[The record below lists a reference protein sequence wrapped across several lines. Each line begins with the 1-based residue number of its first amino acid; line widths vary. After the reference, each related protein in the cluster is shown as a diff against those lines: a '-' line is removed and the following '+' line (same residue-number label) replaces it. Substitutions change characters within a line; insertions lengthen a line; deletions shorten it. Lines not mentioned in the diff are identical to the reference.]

1 MAILDNFT
9 KLFWWKSQAREKSL
23 ANDMM
28 YYRPLGAWNVTIDK
42 NTLYQIYRQNPDVRS
57 CVRIIAQYVG
67 RNYFFLQNQDG
78 KASEQDA
85 YDEYDTVWNVM
96 KNKTFFETVLE
107 IIKHSSV
114 CGELYLLP
122 TTDTKGN
129 VNGFQLLHP
138 KTITKRV
145 VNGKIA
151 KFLQYSA
158 WGKREYDPYDPVN
171 PQKDQVMYFQF
182 ERHTSNELDG
192 MGVIEGIIWDVLSDM
207 KAMERNYAFFE
218 NDMTPP
224 SVILVDENTSEGA
237 RQILKEQ
244 LEAKH
249 KWTWNAHKPFLW
261 VWVKDWKQISISPKD
276 MEHIAQ
282 RKITT
287 DKVCAAMLVPKSR
300 LWYVED
306 VNRATSMADEKNF
319 IEGTV
324 NSYQL
329 FIEYVVNEFL
339 KAYFPDRFWSEG
351 YEFVF
356 ERQSVEDATEVKKMR
371 LEELKRW
378 GITLNEYRA
387 QYGMEAYTDENADKP
402 LITKDVVLL
411 EDVTLDPVI
420 DTNNS

>member
-1 MAILDNFT
+1 MAIFDNFT
-9 KLFWWKSQAREKSL
+9 KLFGRSQAREKSL

-28 YYRPLGAWNVTIDK
+28 YYRPLGAGNVTIDK

-57 CVRIIAQYVG
+57 GVRIIAQYVG
-67 RNYFFLQNQDG
+67 RNYFYLQNKKG
-78 KASEQDA
+78 KVSEQEK
-85 YDEYDTVWNVM
+85 YDEYDIVRTVM

-107 IIKHSSV
+107 IIKHATV
-114 CGELYLLP
+114 CWELYLLP

-129 VNGFQLLHP
+129 VNWFQLLHP
-138 KTITKRV
+138 KTITKWV
-145 VNGKIA
+145 TNGKIT

-158 WGKREYDPYDPVN
+158 WGKKEYDPFDPAN
-171 PQKDQVMYFQF
+171 PQKDQVMYFQS

-192 MGVIEGIIWDVLSDM
+192 MWVIEGIIWDVLSDM

-224 SVILVDENTSEGA
+224 SVILVDENASKEA
-237 RQILKEQ
+237 RDILKDQ
-244 LEAKH
+244 LEQKH
-249 KWTWNAHKPFLW
+249 KGTWNSHKPFLG
-261 VWVKDWKQISISPKD
+261 VGVTDWKQISISPKD
-276 MEHIAQ
+276 MEHVAQ

-287 DKVCAAMLVPKSR
+287 DKVCAALLVPKSR

-319 IEGTV
+319 VEGTV

-339 KAYFPDRFWSEG
+339 KGYFPESFWYG
-351 YEFVF
+351 WYEFVF
-356 ERQSVEDATEVKKMR
+356 ERQSVEDTNETKKIR

-402 LITKDVVLL
+402 LITKDAVLL
-411 EDVTLDPVI
+411 EDITLDAVI